1 MNETDRDIK
10 VQLEEWSKFLDVFG
24 SLLPGGIGV
33 YECSDHV
40 HPIYLSP
47 GVLQLSNGFHDIF
60 YHADRGGGEQAL
72 LLDSET
78 EKLEEAMREVLEHHT
93 MLDCTL
99 RYRKSPKKTGWVWI
113 RGRLAEET
121 GHRNIFLALILDV
134 TKQKELESE
143 LTAQNERYRL
153 LEETSNEIL
162 FELRVQEDVLTYSY
176 KEIGGELIRQRIPHY
191 TKMLD
196 KNPMVHPDYL
206 DVFRKHLRTAMK
218 HKTGGQFEYLSM
230 ISGHGYEWH
239 RVYYSSLADETG
251 RISRVVGRIKNV
263 HDEVIVRMKK
273 QEELEIGM
281 SHSGGIR
288 QQVWDALEN
297 ADFDDKHM
305 LGIVAINHYKSIT
318 EQNGVSWGDAAL
330 RKIAD
335 ILKELLS
342 DRAIMGSIEN
352 GEMLLY
358 GKNLSDEEIDEI
370 MEEAIKEL
378 HQTKHQVAGITLSA
392 TIGVSVMYGIVDYAS
407 FIQEAEEALYLAR
420 ITKGKHYIRV

>member
-1 MNETDRDIK
+1 MNETDRDLK

-24 SLLPGGIGV
+24 NLLPGGIGV
-33 YECSDHV
+33 YECADHV
-40 HPIYLSP
+40 YPIYLSP
-47 GVLQLSNGFHDIF
+47 GVLQLSDGFNNIF
-60 YHADRGGGEQAL
+60 YHADREGSEQSL

-78 EKLEEAMREVLEHHT
+78 EKLEEAMREVLEHHK

-121 GHRNIFLALILDV
+121 GQRNIFLALILDV

-143 LTAQNERYRL
+143 LTVQNERYRL

-162 FELRVQEDVLTYSY
+162 FELRVREDVLTFSY

-191 TKMLD
+191 TKTLD
-196 KNPMVHPDYL
+196 KDPMVHPDYL
-206 DVFRKHLRTAMK
+206 DLFRKHLRTAMK

-239 RVYYSSLADETG
+239 RVYYSSLTDETG
-251 RISRVVGRIKNV
+251 HISRIIGRIKNV
-263 HDEVIVRMKK
+263 HDEVVIRMKK
-273 QEELEIGM
+273 QEEMEIGLN
-281 SHSGGIR
+281 HPGGIR
-288 QQVWDALEN
+288 QKVWDSLEN

-305 LGIVAINHYKSIT
+305 LGIVAINHYKSII

-330 RKIAD
+330 QEIAD
-335 ILKELLS
+335 ILQELLS
-342 DRAIMGSIEN
+342 DRAIMGNIQN

-358 GKNLSDEEIDEI
+358 GKNLPDEEIDKI
-370 MEEAIKEL
+370 MEAAGREL
-378 HQTKHQVAGITLSA
+378 QQPEHRVAGITLSA

-420 ITKGKHYIRV
+420 ITKGKQYIRV

>member
-1 MNETDRDIK
+1 MNETDRDLK
-10 VQLEEWSKFLDVFG
+10 EQLEEWGKFLDVYG

-40 HPIYLSP
+40 YPIYLSP
-47 GVLQLSNGFHDIF
+47 GVLQLSDGFHDIF
-60 YHADRGGGEQAL
+60 YHGERESGQAL

-121 GHRNIFLALILDV
+121 GRRNIFLALILDV

-143 LTAQNERYRL
+143 LSVQNERYRL

-162 FELRVQEDVLTYSY
+162 FELRVQEDVLTFSY

-191 TKMLD
+191 TKSLE
-196 KNPMVHPDYL
+196 KTPMVHPDYL

-218 HKTGGQFEYLSM
+218 HKTGGQLEYLSL

-239 RVYYSSLADETG
+239 RVYYSSLVDETG
-251 RISRVVGRIKNV
+251 HISRVVGRIKNV
-263 HDEVIVRMKK
+263 HDEVVIRMKK
-273 QEELEIGM
+273 QEEMEIGL
-281 SHSGGIR
+281 SHVSGIR
-288 QQVWDALEN
+288 QEVWDALEN

-318 EQNGVSWGDAAL
+318 EQNGVSWGDAAV
-330 RKIAD
+330 REIAG
-335 ILKELLS
+335 ILKELLGE
-342 DRAIMGSIEN
+342 RVIMGNIQN

-358 GKNLSDEEIDEI
+358 GKNLPDKELDDI
-370 MEEAIKEL
+370 MEMAVQEIQL
-378 HQTKHQVAGITLSA
+378 PKHQVAGITLSA
-392 TIGVSVMYGIVDYAS
+392 TIGVSVMYGIVDFAS
-407 FIQEAEEALYLAR
+407 FFQEAEEALHLAR
-420 ITKGKHYIRV
+420 ITKGKQYIRV